1 MNSFNHYAYGAVG
14 DWMYRVVAGLNSD
27 PAQPGYKNIIVR
39 PQPGGGFTYA
49 TATLMTPYGEA
60 ASGWKIDG
68 DRLRITVR
76 VPPNA
81 RATVNLPG
89 AHLQDVREGSSPLAS
104 TAGVTRSTQT
114 GDAVVVEVGSGN
126 YEFAYQAPVLSGLTP
141 AGKNH

>member
-27 PAQPGYKNIIVR
+27 PAQPGYKHIIVR
-39 PQPGGGFTYA
+39 PEPGGGFTYA
-49 TATLMTPYGEA
+49 TATLMTPHGEA

-68 DRLRITVR
+68 DRLRVTVR

-89 AHLQDVREGSSPLAS
+89 AQAQDVREESSPLAS
-104 TAGVTRSTQT
+104 TAGITRSTQA
-114 GDAVVVEVGSGN
+114 GDTVVVEVGSGN
-126 YEFAYQAPVLSGLTP
+126 YEFAYPAPALSARVRRT
-141 AGKNH
+141 ASQ